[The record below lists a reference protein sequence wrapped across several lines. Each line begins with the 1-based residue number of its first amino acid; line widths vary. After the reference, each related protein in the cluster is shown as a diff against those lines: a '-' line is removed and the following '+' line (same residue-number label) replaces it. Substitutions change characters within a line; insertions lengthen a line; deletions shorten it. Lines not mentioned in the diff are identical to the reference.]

1 MKPVDKFGYPFE
13 DYAEHISPE
22 VEQRFKDVATM
33 ILYEAFRNNCTN
45 PRDLGLHLMNIVR
58 EAQKDVS
65 YKLHWAEQNIAWS
78 RKKASDLSWKPDREE
93 IVKYAKT

>member
-33 ILYEAFRNNCTN
+33 ILYEAFRNDCTN

-58 EAQKDVS
+58 EAQRMYHINFIGLNKISHGLV
-65 YKLHWAEQNIAWS
+65 
-78 RKKASDLSWKPDREE
+78 RKRP
-93 IVKYAKT
+93 T